1 MAIVINNAPDGG
13 SLLAAYVSQTFE
25 VQETVPTGSTP
36 AALQVIVKNNGVEVE
51 TLYYPAI
58 EIVTGTPDDTCIFR
72 LDLKEVVQRLFT
84 PNTLLPTTPGTQHN
98 MTFPTEI
105 LFIECRFQTWTPDGD
120 GLLVLGL
127 EDIVDSIGYRVINAT
142 RNQFEQPDMGAYV
155 AATDRRFLTSKPLKG
170 YTDTETSEYLYAYSP
185 DSTNWYWF
193 FAFLDESGT
202 LKSRCRVDNSD
213 NDNRLLGH
221 GVGGLNV
228 LNSTWSA
235 VVFSDGDP
243 EGDGLV
249 SGVHSYLVYGSANPV
264 LGSTPITDVRQYF
277 VSKRNCAHYRIH
289 FLNKF
294 GCWDYFNVRSE
305 PNDTFSTK
313 SEGYE
318 TTHPDNF
325 VEGIVRRHV
334 RNRGQVRADDGFEV
348 EVAGVG
354 PNTIAWLEELMITP
368 LAYIEKETNDI
379 PDAFRF
385 YPIIVQDG
393 RLDKSDRKFKFE
405 VVYSREKIS
414 QRT

>member
-13 SLLAAYVSQTFE
+13 TLRAAYVSQTFE

-36 AALQVIVKNNGVEVE
+36 AALQVQVKNNGVLVD

-105 LFIECRFQTWTPDGD
+105 LFIECTFQTWTPDGD

-142 RNQFEQPDMGAYV
+142 RNMFEQPGMDAYV
-155 AATDRRFLTSKPLKG
+155 AATNRKFLTSKPLKG
-170 YTDTETSEYLYAYSP
+170 YTDAESSEYLYAYSP
-185 DSTNWYWF
+185 DLTQWYWMF
-193 FAFLDESGT
+193 VFLDASG
-202 LKSRCRVDNSD
+202 LPKSICRVDNSD

-221 GVGGLNV
+221 GVGGLN
-228 LNSTWSA
+228 LKNTSFSA
-235 VVFSDGDP
+235 VLLSDGDP
-243 EGDGLV
+243 EGDGFV
-249 SGVHSYLVYGSANPV
+249 SGVATYWVYGA
-264 LGSTPITDVRQYF
+264 STIDGVAITEVREYR
-277 VSKRNCAHYRIH
+277 VSKRQCAHYRIH
-289 FLNKF
+289 FINKF
-294 GCWDYFNVRSE
+294 GVWDYFPIRSE
-305 PNDTFSTK
+305 PNDTLNAK

-318 TTHPDNF
+318 TAHPDNF
-325 VEGIVRRHV
+325 AEGIVRRHV

-354 PNTIAWLEELMITP
+354 PKTIAWLEELMITP

-393 RLDKSDRKFKFE
+393 RLDKSDRAFKFE
-405 VVYSREKIS
+405 VIYSREKIS